1 MRQCLLKVLMPQPQ
15 SLAPNEIHVWEIPLH
30 DPAGLASNPGCCLS
44 PDELARAAR
53 FHFPH
58 HRARWMSAHHA
69 LRQILARYV
78 GGLPEALRF
87 VTNPH
92 GKPSLESQA
101 TDRHIEFNLTHSE
114 DLALLAVARDEVGI
128 DVEYLR
134 GTCDWDR
141 LAERVFTARELG
153 PLDRLGTPDTRTRQ
167 FYELWTAKEAYIKA
181 RGIGMSLSLRK
192 FSVPLPEF
200 NDAGLVIDNGV
211 GDGRSWYVQ
220 RIPAPAGYAA
230 AVAYPRRDIQLH
242 VFNWP
247 LEADSSPPA

>member
-1 MRQCLLKVLMPQPQ
+1 MKFLMSQPQ
-15 SLAPNEIHVWEIPLH
+15 SLASDEIHVWEIPL
-30 DPAGLASNPGCCLS
+30 SNSPETTTPSAACCLN
-44 PDELARAAR
+44 PEELARAAR

-58 HRARWMSAHHA
+58 HRARWISAHRA

-78 GGLPEALRF
+78 DATADGLQF
-87 VTNPH
+87 VTNAH
-92 GKPSLESQA
+92 GKPALTAANPQV
-101 TDRHIEFNLTHSE
+101 EFNLTHSE
-114 DLALLAVARDEVGI
+114 NLALLAVAQQDVGI